1 MGQQLVVSL
10 GIGQQFSFRFQS
22 RFDVLRRLETGCEC
36 IALNWRKVDRRIRF
50 HRFEWRELNRASE
63 GNPREGTTSQKR

>member
-22 RFDVLRRLETGCEC
+22 RFDVLRRLETRCQRV
-36 IALNWRKVDRRIRF
+36 AFVWRKVDRRVRF

-63 GNPREGTTSQKR
+63 GNPREGTKSQKR